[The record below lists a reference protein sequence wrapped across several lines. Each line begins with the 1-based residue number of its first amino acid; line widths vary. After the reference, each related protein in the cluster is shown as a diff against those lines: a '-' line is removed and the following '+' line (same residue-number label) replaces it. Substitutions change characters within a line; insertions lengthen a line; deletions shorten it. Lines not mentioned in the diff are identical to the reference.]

1 MNILIFGGTGS
12 LGSEAVENLRSKG
25 NQVLVATRQKSA
37 MGQIQV
43 TDSFSELENIDFKI
57 DAVAWFQGANISD
70 SLSTASEFAEIFET
84 NINFVIKSLGTL
96 INSNLLAK
104 PARLLIVSSIWQ
116 RLSRKNKFSYSV
128 SKSAISGIVKSVTAD
143 YGSKGITINAILP
156 GVVKNEMT
164 LKNLSGEQIEK
175 IESATPLGKLVTPH
189 EVATIAS
196 WLLSTESS
204 GIAGQSITIDNGWS
218 DIRDICYKSIK

>member
-218 DIRDICYKSIK
+218 DIRDI

>member
-196 WLLSTESS
+196 WLLSAESS

-218 DIRDICYKSIK
+218 DIRDI

>member
-12 LGSEAVENLRSKG
+12 LGSETVENLRKKG
-25 NQVLVATRQKSA
+25 HQVVVATRQKSA
-37 MGQIQV
+37 NGQIQV
-43 TDSFSELENIDFKI
+43 TDSFKELESIDFKL

-70 SLSTASEFAEIFET
+70 SLSTASEFAEIFEA
-84 NINFVIKSLGTL
+84 NVNFVIRSLGTL
-96 INSNLLAK
+96 INSNLLAT

-156 GVVKNEMT
+156 GVVKNKMT

-175 IESATPLGKLVTPH
+175 IESATPLGKLVTPN

-196 WLLSTESS
+196 WLLSAESS

-218 DIRDICYKSIK
+218 DIRDI